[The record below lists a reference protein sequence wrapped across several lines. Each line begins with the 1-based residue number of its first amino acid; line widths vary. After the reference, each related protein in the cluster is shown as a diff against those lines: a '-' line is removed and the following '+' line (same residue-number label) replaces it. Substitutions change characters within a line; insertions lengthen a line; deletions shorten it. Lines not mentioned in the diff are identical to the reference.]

1 MDLFTSA
8 LGQRDHQIWRPK
20 HREQPVA
27 RLVAGWTVLTWMWR
41 CQLESHHP
49 KQNLKLAMVPGLQVS
64 PWWFQQGAHNL
75 KCLLTSW
82 DSAVARLLT
91 AQCGLWPQGL
101 EKVAAGLHQP
111 QPGSAAVGA
120 AVSLPITAR
129 SKLRGQTSR
138 RKLHPL
144 CPFAPVES
152 FMVAK
157 VSIGKRR
164 RCGRGTRH
172 IHQVVK

>member
-1 MDLFTSA
+1 MMIPTGGS
-8 LGQRDHQIWRPK
+8 
-20 HREQPVA
+20 
-27 RLVAGWTVLTWMWR
+27 
-41 CQLESHHP
+41 QLEVFMDFLRLSR
-49 KQNLKLAMVPGLQVS
+49 
-64 PWWFQQGAHNL
+64 
-75 KCLLTSW
+75 LT
-82 DSAVARLLT
+82 AVARLLT

-144 CPFAPVES
+144 CPFAPVEG
-152 FMVAK
+152 FLVAK

-164 RCGRGTRH
+164 RCGDSSHSSGS
-172 IHQVVK
+172 QVIARQRAGRNKLENGCVTYQAVGLVNVAPITSGLHH